1 MKVKINNID
10 EFCEA
15 LKAGYYLKDKY
26 GSSMCVVKKGINIYG
41 TTIDITFGD
50 IYYEK
55 PDPLKIECG
64 KYYKTRD
71 GHKVL
76 VLIVADDSP
85 VPVSFP
91 VPVAIQGVVFT
102 YNENKICSRNWHHNG
117 YFRVDK
123 EEDDLDIVSEWKED
137 K

>member
-10 EFCEA
+10 EFCAA
-15 LKAGYYLKDKY
+15 LKAGYTLKDKY
-26 GSSMCVVKKGINIYG
+26 GSSMCVVKNGINIFG

-71 GHKVL
+71 GRK
-76 VLIVADDSP
+76 AC
-85 VPVSFP
+85 
-91 VPVAIQGVVFT
+91 VVF
-102 YNENKICSRNWHHNG
+102 Y
-117 YFRVDK
+117 
-123 EEDDLDIVSEWKED
+123 EEDKKAPFRGLVSREDRTKYWTENGISWFGSEYDLVSEWKED
-137 K
+137 